1 MRPGDA
7 PLLLEPL
14 LKARAW
20 GGDRLASL
28 GKRMPPAAPGTRWG
42 ESWEVADLDPP
53 IADGI
58 SRVSR
63 GPLAGRSLRE
73 AIGLDPAAVLGRLAG
88 SRRFPLLIK
97 FLDAGENLSVQV
109 HPSPEY
115 ARSHPE
121 AHLKTEAW
129 IVLAAEPGAVLYR
142 GIRPEVTPDEF
153 FSDLTGKALM
163 PRMTTVEP
171 KPGDC
176 IYLPSGIG
184 HALGAGLLVAEVQ
197 TPSDTTYRVFDWDR
211 GDPARPLHV
220 DEARSCLRFG
230 SSQEDGTPGVVRRDE
245 VRPLRSAGFATREL
259 CRSRA
264 FRIESIE
271 AETDAELPLVT
282 DGVPVV
288 LMGLRGAGMAFTRD
302 RDTLPLDVGSTAI
315 LPAAMRGWTLRMPRG
330 SEVLRAVPASDLDRM
345 LAGRAP

>member
-1 MRPGDA
+1 MRPADA
-7 PLLLEPL
+7 PLILEPL

-20 GGDRLASL
+20 GGDGLVRM
-28 GKRMPPAAPGTRWG
+28 GKAATAAGTRWG

-58 SRVSR
+58 SRVAR

-73 AIGLDPAAVLGRLAG
+73 LIELDPAGTLGPFAAR
-88 SRRFPLLIK
+88 RRFPLLIK

-129 IVLAAEPGAVLYR
+129 VVLAATPGAVLYR
-142 GIRPEVTPDEF
+142 GIRPEVTPERF
-153 FSDLTGKALM
+153 FSDLSGKALV
-163 PRMTTVEP
+163 PRMITVAP

-211 GDPARPLHV
+211 DDPARPLHV
-220 DEARSCLRFG
+220 EQARACLRFG
-230 SSQEDGTPGVVRRDE
+230 DAQEDGTPGIVRRDE
-245 VRPLRSAGFATREL
+245 VRPLRAAGFATREL

-271 AETDAELPLVT
+271 AESDAELTLVT

-288 LMGLRGAGMAFTRD
+288 LMALRGDGMRFRSGDRELELAAGE
-302 RDTLPLDVGSTAI
+302 TAI
-315 LPAAMRGWTLRMPRG
+315 LPAALRGWSIVMPRG
-330 SEVLRAVPASDLDRM
+330 AEILRAVPTSDLDRM
-345 LAGRAP
+345 LAGNTSR